1 MFVARE
7 KELAL
12 IRGLLSK
19 KSGSIMIYG
28 KRKVGKTTL
37 ITHALEESTDKTV
50 YYECLKSTMEDNIEG
65 FVTELVRAKVLPV
78 PLSFRSFPD
87 IFAYLNTLDE
97 TINIVIDE
105 YPYLKILSNPATV
118 DSVFQSVIDNNL
130 RNIRLFISG
139 SHVGMMKDM
148 LEEKNALYG
157 RFIHT
162 VHGCTF

>member
-87 IFAYLNTLDE
+87 IFAYLN
-97 TINIVIDE
+97 
-105 YPYLKILSNPATV
+105 S
-118 DSVFQSVIDNNL
+118 
-130 RNIRLFISG
+130 R
-139 SHVGMMKDM
+139 
-148 LEEKNALYG
+148 
-157 RFIHT
+157 
-162 VHGCTF
+162 